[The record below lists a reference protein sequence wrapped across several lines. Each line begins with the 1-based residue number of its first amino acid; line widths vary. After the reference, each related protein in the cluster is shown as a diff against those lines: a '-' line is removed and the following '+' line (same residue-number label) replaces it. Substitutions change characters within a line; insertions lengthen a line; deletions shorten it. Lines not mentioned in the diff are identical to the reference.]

1 MTPKTCVVHVLE
13 TPKTSTD
20 IFAAAQQLA
29 NQLHLP
35 MAVVHVMPDWDQKLA
50 QQLTALE
57 AELDACN
64 IPLIVLIGNPANTL
78 AGFMH
83 HTNPY
88 KIFRSSDNGYIKDTT
103 SLEVVDVV
111 WPGVVIPL
119 SQLAELAA
127 QGKLAC

>member
-1 MTPKTCVVHVLE
+1 MTPKTCIVYVLE
-13 TPKTSTD
+13 TSKTSTD

-35 MAVVHVMPDWDQKLA
+35 MVVVHVMPDWDKQLA
-50 QQLTALE
+50 QELTTLE
-57 AELDACN
+57 SELAACN

-88 KIFRSSDNGYIKDTT
+88 KVFHSSDSSYKKDTT
-103 SLEVVDVV
+103 SLEAVDVA

-119 SQLAELAA
+119 GQLAELAA